1 MKSLVHSSAKVIY
14 SHNHSNILGL
24 PVKESLDWF
33 KLYGLLIF
41 RGFEVD
47 DKEMKAFAEQFSSR
61 FIRDPQK
68 ETVGS
73 IDGVVQFVVNGMDDF
88 GLHSENASSPY
99 RPDIV
104 CFCCAVPAAQGGET
118 IVCDGVRVW
127 KELSK
132 PVQSLF
138 LSQKIKYIHNFP
150 AEQWKNFF
158 GSGTT
163 IADVKRVLNELEDV
177 SYSVDEN
184 QSVALEYTCSAVV
197 KTKFNH
203 QNAFANSILIEYEN
217 QDVLLED
224 GSPLSD
230 AIIEEIKEVS
240 DKLTQE
246 IQWQPGDLAMID
258 NSRFMHGRR
267 AFTDTRRK
275 IYTNLSYL
283 KPELET

>member
-1 MKSLVHSSAKVIY
+1 MSKYQFLNLPSAKIITR
-14 SHNHSNILGL
+14 NNNLDILEL
-24 PVKESLDWF
+24 STARILDHF
-33 KLYGLLIF
+33 SSYGLLLF
-41 RGFEVD
+41 REFEVD
-47 DKEMKAFAEQFSSR
+47 DEKMLAFAEQFSSE
-61 FIRDPQK
+61 FVRDPGKQ
-68 ETVGS
+68 TVGS
-73 IDGVVQFVVNGMDDF
+73 IDGVVQLVVNGMDARA
-88 GLHSENASSPY
+88 LHSENASTPY
-99 RPDIV
+99 RPDVV

-132 PVQSLF
+132 SVQSLF
-138 LSQKIKYIHNFP
+138 LSQKIKHP
-150 AEQWKNFF
+150 H
-158 GSGTT
+158 T

-177 SYSVDEN
+177 SYSVDES

-197 KTKFNH
+197 KTKFDY
-203 QNAFANSILIEYEN
+203 QDAFANSIITDQEN

-224 GSPLSD
+224 GSPIPSVV
-230 AIIEEIKEVS
+230 IEEIKVVT

-246 IQWQPGDLAMID
+246 IQWQPGDLVMID